1 MTTTTT
7 DSAAPGPAAAPQA
20 LPFLGS
26 SRTSFT
32 VHAALA
38 LALLAT
44 LNWMIAAHAPESVK
58 QIGSSYL
65 IVYYHVPSA
74 ILSYLAYFGVF
85 LCGIFHLVTNAPEWD
100 RRARASAAIGLLAT
114 GVVVVTGAVWGKAAW
129 NVWWRFDDPRLTT
142 SAVLF
147 LIYLAYIV
155 LARGIEDETKRSRTC
170 AIYGIAAFLAVPL
183 VHFSIQWFGQ
193 GSHPPKVAMAEPGIR
208 DTLNMGIFAFLA
220 LYSLLYR
227 WKFDLDSVRERAD
240 AALQRIRRLEDL
252 RS

>member
-1 MTTTTT
+1 MTDNT
-7 DSAAPGPAAAPQA
+7 DTASPARPAAPQA
-20 LPFLGS
+20 LPFLGGS
-26 SRTSFT
+26 PLSFT
-32 VHAALA
+32 VHAVVAAAMLCV
-38 LALLAT
+38 
-44 LNWMIAAHAPESVK
+44 LNWLIAAHAPESVK

-85 LCGIFHLVTNAPEWD
+85 LCGIFHLATNSPAWD
-100 RRARASAAIGLLAT
+100 RRAT
-114 GVVVVTGAVWGKAAW
+114 GVVVATGAVWGKAAW

-147 LIYLAYIV
+147 LIYLAYVV

-183 VHFSIQWFGQ
+183 VHFSIKWFGQ
-193 GSHPPKVAMAEPGIR
+193 GSHPPKVAMAEQEIQ

-240 AALQRIRRLEDL
+240 GALARIRRLEDL